1 MGGFV
6 CIIINNVLINNVI
19 KILLF
24 VFYIYNL
31 FYKGINKI
39 YIILINIWFNWDVI
53 VFWLVVF

>member
-53 VFWLVVF
+53 VF